1 MHRSL
6 LPRQRHLFEEPSK
19 DAVILTQATR
29 EQIVQLLASLLL
41 EVANDHAGQVQGAE
55 AGDEQD

>member
-1 MHRSL
+1 MHRSF

-19 DAVILTQATR
+19 DAVTLAQTTR

-41 EVANDHAGQVQGAE
+41 EVANDHAGQAQGAE